1 MIQTIAPFMC
11 PFFTAAASIYQW
23 DKLTRNLP
31 TSQAFGKEQSLGV
44 SIYLSIYLSIIIY
57 LFIYLSILSYPILSY
72 LSIYLSES
80 IPPGDSHLP

>member
-44 SIYLSIYLSIIIY
+44 SIYLSIYLSIYHYLSIY
-57 LFIYLSILSYPILSY
+57 LFIYPILSYPILSIY
-72 LSIYLSES
+72 LSI
-80 IPPGDSHLP
+80 